1 MLFGSSTLV
10 LYFVVLLLL
19 CSVIVALFSLPDCFD
34 CCCPP
39 PLSVVACGYL
49 PFLLFQRNTK
59 KPELGSLCKFKIGLC
74 QLSVTA
80 DKARNIDHARKAIE
94 DAAQKGAKLVVLPSC
109 PSLSKALSLE
119 DAISDLPSVTNY
131 EEQDERPYEGAP
143 VSKFQQYIRLKRE
156 DMMPFNGSAEVALD
170 CALYDHRPLQ
180 LNKDD
185 YQRVCQIPKK
195 KAQKHIFLQN

>member
-94 DAAQKGAKLVVLPSC
+94 DAAQKGAKLVVLP
-109 PSLSKALSLE
+109 
-119 DAISDLPSVTNY
+119 VTNY